1 MDFTIVYKEKCMKI
15 KNALWGPLAIDLG
28 KRNIT
33 MKPRGTAT
41 ITNDEF
47 KSPSCQKL
55 LQEEKVFVLPEEL

>member
-1 MDFTIVYKEKCMKI
+1 MKI